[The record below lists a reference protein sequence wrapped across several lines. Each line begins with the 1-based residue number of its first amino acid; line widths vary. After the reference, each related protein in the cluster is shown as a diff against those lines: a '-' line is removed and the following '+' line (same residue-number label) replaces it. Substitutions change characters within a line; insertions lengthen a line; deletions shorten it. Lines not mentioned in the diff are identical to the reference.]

1 MAGDGGRPPLWIRRY
16 WPFGTMAPS
25 GIGACFP
32 VQPPTPLPAG
42 FRPTS
47 SSRWKLEPPGRRCA
61 QEPTT
66 IWLWTPW
73 EGYGHGAIMKRGR
86 WVTVRPMRMYADN
99 HGGLLPEDPPFVQA
113 NPWIPLLRPFVGS
126 STNLFRC
133 PADDFGEAR
142 VVAGR
147 SSYVLNE
154 YTASG
159 NGDSQPYPIFGP
171 NGEPIPAHEFSQR
184 IDAYPRPSDTFL
196 AFEVSNVGNS
206 GPGALWHDDHTHPVT
221 WGFGWQHVLADIDP
235 TRHAVQPITC
245 RRMATPP
252 PRSRSNFNDELIR
265 EIIFH

>member
-1 MAGDGGRPPLWIRRY
+1 MNRPSSPAEDRQGWEKSQARVAYSGFTLVELLVVIGVVGVLAALILPSLAQARQKGRATQCLQQVHQL
-16 WPFGTMAPS
+16 GVA
-25 GIGACFP
+25 
-32 VQPPTPLPAG
+32 L
-42 FRPTS
+42 
-47 SSRWKLEPPGRRCA
+47 
-61 QEPTT
+61 
-66 IWLWTPW
+66 
-73 EGYGHGAIMKRGR
+73 
-86 WVTVRPMRMYADN
+86 RMYADD

-142 VVAGR
+142 VVTGR

-159 NGDSQPYPIFGP
+159 NGDSRSYPIFGP

-184 IDAYPRPSDTFL
+184 IDGFPRPSDTFL

-235 TRHAVQPITC
+235 TRHGRFSDYLYADGHAAATGAAELQ
-245 RRMATPP
+245 RRIDQGD
-252 PRSRSNFNDELIR
+252 NFSLIAR
-265 EIIFH
+265 

>member
-1 MAGDGGRPPLWIRRY
+1 MI
-16 WPFGTMAPS
+16 PS
-25 GIGACFP
+25 
-32 VQPPTPLPAG
+32 PPTAEDHRAREKSRPATAFSGFTLVELLVVIGVVGVLAALLLPSLATARQKG
-42 FRPTS
+42 RATQCLQQVHQLGIAFR
-47 SSRWKLEPPGRRCA
+47 L
-61 QEPTT
+61 
-66 IWLWTPW
+66 
-73 EGYGHGAIMKRGR
+73 
-86 WVTVRPMRMYADN
+86 YADD

-113 NPWIPLLRPFVGS
+113 NPWIPLLRPFVSS

-142 VVAGR
+142 VAVGR

-196 AFEVSNVGNS
+196 AFEVSNVGNA

-235 TRHAVQPITC
+235 TRHGRSAHYMYADGHAAATVAIELQ
-245 RRMATPP
+245 RRIDQGD
-252 PRSRSNFNDELIR
+252 NFSLIAR
-265 EIIFH
+265 